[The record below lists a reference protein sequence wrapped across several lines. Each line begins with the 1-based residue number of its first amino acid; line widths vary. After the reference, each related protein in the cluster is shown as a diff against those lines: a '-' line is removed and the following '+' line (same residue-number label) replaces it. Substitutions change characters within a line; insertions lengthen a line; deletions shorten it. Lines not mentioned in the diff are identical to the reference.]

1 METTFTAFSGE
12 HMFAAGP
19 AAEVALA
26 VKAALDLDN
35 ATTVLIFDDVTG
47 RQVDFDLRG
56 SDEEIVERLK
66 PPNDSETSSQ
76 FAETR
81 QAETVAGDRKRAS
94 GRPKL
99 GVVAREITLLPR
111 HWEWLGEQPGGA
123 SVTLRKLVD
132 AARKATGGEISVK
145 QAQQAADRFMGAML
159 GNQPG
164 YEEATRALYAGNR
177 DGFLALSNVWPADLR
192 DHARKLAAPAFAGT
206 GGTD

>member
-1 METTFTAFSGE
+1 MENTITAFSGE
-12 HMFAAGP
+12 HMFASGP
-19 AAEVALA
+19 AGEVALA
-26 VKAALDLDN
+26 VKATQDLDN
-35 ATTVLIFDDVTG
+35 ATTVLIFDDLTG

-56 SDEEIVERLK
+56 SNEEILGRLK
-66 PPNDSETSSQ
+66 
-76 FAETR
+76 AKTR
-81 QAETVAGDRKRAS
+81 QPEEKSAEEQPTEGPVAGESRRSS

-132 AARKATGGEISVK
+132 AARKAAGGQVSSK

-177 DGFLALSNVWPADLR
+177 DRFLALSKDWPADLR
-192 DHARKLAAPAFAGT
+192 DHARKLAKPAFVEDGSAT
-206 GGTD
+206 